1 MASFI
6 CGYDTFQIMLSR
18 TYQNADLEK
27 DLKEMYRTAGGP
39 KDQGVT
45 FLFTDQEIKSES
57 FLEYLNNILS
67 TGEVRSNARPFQSI
81 STTS

>member
-6 CGYDTFQIMLSR
+6 CGYDTFQILLSR
-18 TYQNADLEK
+18 SYGNADFEK
-27 DLKEMYRTAGGP
+27 DLKEMYRKAGGP
-39 KDQGVT
+39 KDEGVL

-67 TGEVRSNARPFQSI
+67 TGEVGMEKKPKRETA
-81 STTS
+81 